1 MCGINMDAKLQAIK
15 DYGVIF
21 ELHVL
26 LVDYIEKESV
36 VLPYTTIQL
45 FLWNCY
51 SILQQP
57 SNEKKRRIPNI
68 PIIVSMW

>member
-51 SILQQP
+51 SFSQQP

-68 PIIVSMW
+68 PIIVSV

>member
-26 LVDYIEKESV
+26 LVDYIGKESV
-36 VLPYTTIQL
+36 VLPYTIIQL
-45 FLWNCY
+45 FL
-51 SILQQP
+51 
-57 SNEKKRRIPNI
+57 
-68 PIIVSMW
+68 